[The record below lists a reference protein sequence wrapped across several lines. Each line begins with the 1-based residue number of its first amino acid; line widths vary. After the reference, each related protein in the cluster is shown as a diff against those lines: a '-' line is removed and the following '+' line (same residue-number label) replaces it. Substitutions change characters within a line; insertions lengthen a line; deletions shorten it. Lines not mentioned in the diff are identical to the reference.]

1 MDRRRI
7 QFIAGSTYSVSL
19 PKAWVLKRSL
29 KKGSEVLFQE
39 RGDGTLVLSP
49 QPLTVQAMKEA
60 SLDVDEH
67 GTNIDHVLFAL
78 YYLGVEDIH
87 LSSRKGLAKDVK
99 LRIRRAI
106 AHMSGTEITY
116 EDQQRMTIRVL
127 LDRSKVDVR
136 QILYRMGLI
145 IELTIAELS
154 KAADSEEVAMNENE
168 IDRLY
173 HLMTKIISLSLVS
186 SEVLASS
193 GIGHSILVPSY
204 LLISKKL
211 ENIADRL
218 GQIAEHFRGK
228 PASGCREPFSFVRIE
243 LGRSIRHIRHG
254 FKGPFNG
261 SDSAAIRTARAKIRS
276 VKDIQVADC
285 LEDMVRFLLD
295 IQQETISLSFYASLI
310 TQGKL

>member
-7 QFIAGSTYSVSL
+7 QLIAGSTYSVSL
-19 PKAWVLKRSL
+19 PKAWVVKRGL
-29 KKGSEVLFQE
+29 RRGSEVQFHE

-49 QPLTVQAMKEA
+49 QPLVGSAMKEA

-67 GTNIDHVLFAL
+67 GTSIDHVLFAL

-87 LSSRKGLAKDVK
+87 LSSPKGLAKDVK
-99 LRIRRAI
+99 LRIRRAL

-136 QILYRMGLI
+136 QLLYRMGLI

-154 KAADSEEVAMNENE
+154 EATDSEEVAMNENE

-173 HLMTKIISLSLVS
+173 HLMTKTISLSLVS
-186 SEVLASS
+186 SDVLLSS

-218 GQIAEHFRGK
+218 GVLGERFRGR
-228 PASGCREPFSFVRIE
+228 PALGCREPLLFVRTE
-243 LGRSIRHIRHG
+243 LGRSVRHITHS
-254 FKGPFNG
+254 FKGPFRE
-261 SDSAAIRTARAKIRS
+261 SDSAAIRAARAQIRR
-276 VKDIQVADC
+276 VKDVQVADC

-295 IQQETISLSFYASLI
+295 IQQEIISLSFYTSLI
-310 TQGKL
+310 AQGKL